1 MQDKSEKWGVILMN
15 LGTLS
20 APTKAGYRA
29 FIKEFLSDPRV
40 VEIPRIAWWPI
51 LHLFILPFRPA
62 KIIKGY
68 QEIWDEE
75 KGFPLTYITQSQTE
89 KLQAKLQ
96 LQLGKNVPSV
106 TYAMTYGQPKLAEKV
121 TQLKQSGVDKIFV
134 LPLYPQYSATTTA
147 PIYDQYT
154 KLVAQSR
161 NIPDLVINK
170 SYYQRDDYIEALANS
185 IRDYRQV
192 NGQSERL
199 LLSFHGIPKRCVDR
213 GDPYLAHCEATAN
226 ALASRLNLS
235 DDEWGIS
242 FQSRLGKATW
252 LQPYTFDVLKQWG
265 ADGIK
270 TIDVACPAF
279 ASDCLETLEEI
290 AVEGKQVFL
299 DAQGENLRLIPCLN
313 DSDVHIEVLANIVRQ
328 QLGR

>member
-1 MQDKSEKWGVILMN
+1 
-15 LGTLS
+15 
-20 APTKAGYRA
+20 
-29 FIKEFLSDPRV
+29 
-40 VEIPRIAWWPI
+40 
-51 LHLFILPFRPA
+51 
-62 KIIKGY
+62 
-68 QEIWDEE
+68 
-75 KGFPLTYITQSQTE
+75 
-89 KLQAKLQ
+89 
-96 LQLGKNVPSV
+96 
-106 TYAMTYGQPKLAEKV
+106 MTYGQPKLIDKVAE
-121 TQLKQSGVDKIFV
+121 LKQSGVEKIFV

-154 KLVAQSR
+154 KLIAESR

-185 IRDYRQV
+185 IRHYRQE

-213 GDPYLAHCEATAN
+213 GDPYLKHCEATAN
-226 ALASRLNLS
+226 ALVARLNLS

-265 ADGIK
+265 KDGVK

-290 AVEGKQVFL
+290 AVEGKEVFL
-299 DAQGENLRLIPCLN
+299 SAQGENLRLIPCLN
-313 DSDVHIEVLANIVRQ
+313 DSDTHIEVLANIVRQ
-328 QLGR
+328 QLGH